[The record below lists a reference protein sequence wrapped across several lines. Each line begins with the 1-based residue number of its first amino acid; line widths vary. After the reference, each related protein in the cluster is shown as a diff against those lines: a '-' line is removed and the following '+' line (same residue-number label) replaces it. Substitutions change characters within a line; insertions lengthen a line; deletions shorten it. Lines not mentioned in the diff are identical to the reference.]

1 MGGPAPSQDSN
12 GDERLSFKTEFA
24 VEMVCIA
31 DTSEKT
37 LDRIT
42 D

>member
-1 MGGPAPSQDSN
+1 MSQDGN

-31 DTSEKT
+31 ADISEKT